1 MAAIPQ
7 ISLGLRTLYL
17 YYAELYIFLLYSFS
31 VIVFANITGG
41 AAAKR
46 MRLELHARPRTFT
59 CPLY

>member
-1 MAAIPQ
+1 MAAILQ
-7 ISLGLRTLYL
+7 ISLVLRSLYF
-17 YYAELYIFLLYSFS
+17 AELYFFLLYSFS